1 MLRLL
6 SFLLLLLLATVTAR
20 GQESSREL
28 ATKAFKAIDAKD
40 FKTAAGLL
48 ERVLKANPR
57 DANAHGNLGY
67 VYAVLERYPEA
78 LDHCEKAIALDPKV
92 ANDHVNAAVYA
103 ARLSDFTK
111 LKKYGESAL
120 AFKAPALKA
129 ENAKLIKE
137 LLQDLKPRVYT
148 VTWTLDPK
156 EAWGEGGKGMGPFYV
171 ALPSTDLPFQTSTYT
186 VRGAK
191 SHEAITRDGV
201 RVLKFEAD
209 SPVELTATATVR
221 FHDYRPKIKSE
232 PAGPFPDDVRA
243 YLGAG
248 NRINPESA
256 KIKAVAAKVK
266 GGSPRVTVDNLIVW
280 LKDNMKYKNPT
291 TFDTVEEVLDRG
303 HGDCGAYSAVFV
315 AVCRAN
321 GIPAREAWGVVKA
334 DVRFAPKG
342 HLSSHVWAEV
352 YLTGLGWVPVEPQN
366 PNGLGHMPT
375 GYIRLLHFVADSHNW
390 PDAVKQARGGSFGEA
405 AKTPKYDEKPLVE

>member
-1 MLRLL
+1 MFRAAALALL
-6 SFLLLLLLATVTAR
+6 MFVVASVS
-20 GQESSREL
+20 GQDSPRDLS
-28 ATKAFKAIDAKD
+28 AKAYKALDAKD
-40 FKTAAGLL
+40 FKTAAALF

-57 DANAHGNLGY
+57 DSYAHGNFSCVCSVLG
-67 VYAVLERYPEA
+67 RHQEA
-78 LDHCEKAIALDPKV
+78 LDHSEKAIALDSKV
-92 ANDHVNAAVYA
+92 GFFHVNAAVYA
-103 ARLSDFTK
+103 AHLSEYAK

-120 AFKAPALKA
+120 KFKLPAIRA
-129 ENAKLIKE
+129 EDAKLVKD
-137 LLQDLKPRVYT
+137 LMDQLKPRVYT
-148 VTWTLDPK
+148 LTWTLDPK
-156 EAWGEGGKGMGPFYV
+156 GAWGEGGKGKGPFYV
-171 ALPSTDLPFQTSTYT
+171 AIPSTDLPFQTSTFKMI
-186 VRGAK
+186 GAK

-201 RVLKFEAD
+201 RLLKFDAD
-209 SPVELTATATVR
+209 SPVELTSTVTVR

-232 PAGPFPDDVRA
+232 PAGQFPEDVRA

-248 NRINPESA
+248 HRINPESA
-256 KIKAVAAKVK
+256 KIKAVAEKVK
-266 GGSPRVTVDNLIVW
+266 GGSPGDTVNNLIGW

-303 HGDCGAYSAVFV
+303 NGDCGAFSAVFV

-321 GIPAREAWGVVKA
+321 GIPAREACGVVKA
-334 DVRFAPKG
+334 DLRFAPKG

-375 GYIRLLHFVADSHNW
+375 GYVRLMHFVTDSHAW

-405 AKTPKYDEKPLVE
+405 ANTPKFEEKFLAE